1 MRLSG
6 VIPIAYQDH
15 YYGRDGE
22 SLQGLAID
30 KIERIRNQVRR
41 KDWSAE
47 IIENA
52 TLEDLDPTAI
62 AKARELYTKAHKDR
76 TEEIESW
83 DDITFLNKAKI
94 TVRGKIT
101 NTAIVLLGKEESE
114 YLISPAVANRNQFL
128 ATAMVGLKMVD
139 TIGSGIRK
147 MYHYQ
152 RQRLFPLP
160 NYDLSENHVE
170 VTIMGKILDMNY
182 ANILAN
188 NTDLDLLD
196 IELLNRIQLGKKL
209 SDIEISSLRKKHLIE
224 GRKPNIYIAKHIAQ
238 KVGQKIEY
246 SGHKGLGNKRCEQFL
261 LTALQ
266 DHQSLSRK
274 EIDKLLWPLLPD
286 LLNDK
291 QKKDKITNMLI
302 KLRKLK
308 KISNISKGP
317 NSEWF
322 IN

>member
-101 NTAIVLLGKEESE
+101 NTAIVLLGKEQ
-114 YLISPAVANRNQFL
+114 Y
-128 ATAMVGLKMVD
+128 
-139 TIGSGIRK
+139 SGIR
-147 MYHYQ
+147 
-152 RQRLFPLP
+152 
-160 NYDLSENHVE
+160 
-170 VTIMGKILDMNY
+170 
-182 ANILAN
+182 
-188 NTDLDLLD
+188 
-196 IELLNRIQLGKKL
+196 
-209 SDIEISSLRKKHLIE
+209 
-224 GRKPNIYIAKHIAQ
+224 
-238 KVGQKIEY
+238 
-246 SGHKGLGNKRCEQFL
+246 
-261 LTALQ
+261 
-266 DHQSLSRK
+266 
-274 EIDKLLWPLLPD
+274 
-286 LLNDK
+286 
-291 QKKDKITNMLI
+291 
-302 KLRKLK
+302 
-308 KISNISKGP
+308 
-317 NSEWF
+317 
-322 IN
+322 